1 MGGISTKYLLVILSD
16 PECSEGATPLPQ
28 KISVFQPAYFLFPST
43 FYAFQTRLF
52 AAQNL
57 LQKNPDILLLIK

>member
-1 MGGISTKYLLVILSD
+1 MGYHEPQPAKPT
-16 PECSEGATPLPQ
+16 ATPLP
-28 KISVFQPAYFLFPST
+28 KKSVFQPTYFLFPST

-57 LQKNPDILLLIK
+57 LQKKPDILLLIK